1 MLFSNLNAATI
12 LCSKS
17 RTIVHSYTT
26 NSSPSLDDQARCYQ
40 GARLGYQATAT
51 DSRSADKIFVFVP
64 PTQYTTYYICLQDS
78 HTPAGEAERQKHSRD
93 RGRGQG
99 GSFGTIAAN
108 YLDGGDGRMCQ
119 TQSSDTRPNGEQ
131 TRSPEPKTPRPEWI
145 CQALKPLYIYI
156 KKKKTSTVNP
166 LVTSSTRSGD

>member
-1 MLFSNLNAATI
+1 MCPVFCASSWSLVDNHLLKSASSTERYPQLQTPDQQISFILFLSHP
-12 LCSKS
+12 S
-17 RTIVHSYTT
+17 TT
-26 NSSPSLDDQARCYQ
+26 L
-40 GARLGYQATAT
+40 L
-51 DSRSADKIFVFVP
+51 IF
-64 PTQYTTYYICLQDS
+64 ICLQDS

-145 CQALKPLYIYI
+145 CQALKPLYIDIYI
-156 KKKKTSTVNP
+156 
-166 LVTSSTRSGD
+166 